1 MINGTFAKDL
11 LDALVNQS
19 NKKTV
24 SFDTTNAYLGLFTS
38 VPHADGTSGV
48 EVSATAL
55 PGYHRRALGEKALS
69 GSYQFGTPA
78 AFHAATGD
86 DSHDYYYIRNTGDIQ
101 MNAIDESASG
111 EAVVK
116 GVGIFR
122 GSTSDAELLA
132 WGPLVNKDGSENTTG
147 VKLVAGSV
155 PIFYAGSFEL
165 RIE

>member
-11 LDALVNQS
+11 LDALVNQN
-19 NKKTV
+19 NKKSV
-24 SFDTTNAYLGLFTS
+24 SLDTTGTYLGLFTK
-38 VPHADGTSGV
+38 VPNADGTGGV
-48 EVSATAL
+48 EVSTTTL

-78 AFHAATGD
+78 AFHTKTTD
-86 DSHDYYYIRNTGDIQ
+86 DNNDYYYIRNTGDIQ
-101 MNAIDESASG
+101 MNAIDEDASG

-122 GSTSDAELLA
+122 GSTSDATLLA
-132 WGPLVNKDGSENTTG
+132 WGPLVNKDGSENTAG